1 MDDEIP
7 IKRKIEKKRHTLLD
21 RIKTTKE
28 FVEDTAI
35 NVVTVPKEI
44 VDDVLRQKEN
54 NMPQKGFEESLKYI
68 MEHNKSKVEFPVDS
82 KSKEKISKMCSP
94 EIVGSAG
101 GLIGAAATVGLIG
114 STLGAGALIGGV
126 IAKNSKDMSWV
137 GAELVILEEELV
149 ISKIHTSFR

>member
-35 NVVTVPKEI
+35 NVVTAPKEI

-68 MEHNKSKVEFPVDS
+68 MSI
-82 KSKEKISKMCSP
+82 ISQKLNFLLTPNQKKRYPKC
-94 EIVGSAG
+94 VH
-101 GLIGAAATVGLIG
+101 L
-114 STLGAGALIGGV
+114 
-126 IAKNSKDMSWV
+126 K
-137 GAELVILEEELV
+137 
-149 ISKIHTSFR
+149 

>member
-68 MEHNKSKVEFPVDS
+68 MSI
-82 KSKEKISKMCSP
+82 ISQKLNFLLTTNQKKRYPKCFH
-94 EIVGSAG
+94 
-101 GLIGAAATVGLIG
+101 L
-114 STLGAGALIGGV
+114 
-126 IAKNSKDMSWV
+126 K
-137 GAELVILEEELV
+137 
-149 ISKIHTSFR
+149 